1 MASVP
6 NFSRRAPRAPRLD
19 TATIKTSD
27 SPSASTAPTSTFCIG
42 SVWDA
47 NAWQYTSPIDPPAR
61 PDFIVIGEPLDSLL
75 ARRRAWNRETDYGRK
90 CDPNGWQGSHFNQW
104 LWERQRRINLHEKED
119 KHWPDVTL
127 TTPNWKNGAT
137 FPPAPPISPLTN
149 TEPLECVGEIEE
161 VVWGTWHYH
170 TSDSDSEFSCSNDS
184 LAIFLGEPYQAR
196 DGQGSPAFSSGKED
210 EEDILGIFANL
221 NYGAVEAGVKE
232 KSTPNAL
239 TVPFTPALT
248 PADLL
253 FPMVWPSQLLL
264 DAADACHIN
273 RGFEDE
279 PDTPATVHTA
289 ATVSLHHVTVTPTVL
304 DVAVAVRMVSTAAA
318 RPVTIAGRQ
327 SSAAGNQT
335 SLDDLSDQ

>member
-1 MASVP
+1 MASFP
-6 NFSRRAPRAPRLD
+6 NFSRREPRAPRLD
-19 TATIKTSD
+19 TATIETSD
-27 SPSASTAPTSTFCIG
+27 SPSESTAPTSTLCIG

-47 NAWQYTSPIDPPAR
+47 NPWQYTSPTSPTAQ
-61 PDFIVIGEPLDSLL
+61 PDFVVIGEPLDSLL

-90 CDPNGWQGSHFNQW
+90 CDPNGWQGSHRNQW

-127 TTPNWKNGAT
+127 TTPNWKKAAA
-137 FPPAPPISPLTN
+137 FPLPPPISPLTN

-170 TSDSDSEFSCSNDS
+170 TSDSDSEFSCSDDS

-196 DGQGSPAFSSGKED
+196 DGQGSVAFSSGKED

-221 NYGAVEAGVKE
+221 NQGAVEAAKMEDGPP
-232 KSTPNAL
+232 TAL
-239 TVPFTPALT
+239 MVPFTPALT
-248 PADLL
+248 PADLR
-253 FPMVWPSQLLL
+253 FPMIWPSQLLL

-279 PDTPATVHTA
+279 PATHATVHTA
-289 ATVSLHHVTVTPTVL
+289 AAVSVSS
-304 DVAVAVRMVSTAAA
+304 VAVMPAVLGVAVPVRLTSWTAA
-318 RPVTIAGRQ
+318 RQVNIAGRQ
-327 SSAAGNQT
+327 SSAAGK
-335 SLDDLSDQ
+335 